1 MSLKIICSLNVAI
14 FLNFVSIL
22 WIYKIKCSL
31 TFKDIYKKI
40 TIIII
45 YIEFFLYVYDLMC
58 VNKDIA
64 ANNYKT
70 L

>member
-22 WIYKIKCSL
+22 WIYKIKYSL

-58 VNKDIA
+58 VNKNIA

>member
-22 WIYKIKCSL
+22 WIYKIKYSL

-45 YIEFFLYVYDLMC
+45 YIEFFLHVYDLMC

>member
-22 WIYKIKCSL
+22 WIYKIKYSL

-58 VNKDIA
+58 LNKGIA

>member
-22 WIYKIKCSL
+22 WIYKIKYSL

>member
-22 WIYKIKCSL
+22 WIYKIKYSL

-45 YIEFFLYVYDLMC
+45 YIEFFLYVFDLMC

>member
-1 MSLKIICSLNVAI
+1 MSLKIICNLNVAI

-22 WIYKIKCSL
+22 WIYKIKYSL

-58 VNKDIA
+58 VNKDIT

>member
-22 WIYKIKCSL
+22 WIYKIKYSL

-58 VNKDIA
+58 VNKDIT

>member
-1 MSLKIICSLNVAI
+1 MSLKIICSLNVGI

-22 WIYKIKCSL
+22 WIYKIKYSL

>member
-22 WIYKIKCSL
+22 WIYKIKYSL

-58 VNKDIA
+58 VNKDVA

>member
-22 WIYKIKCSL
+22 WIYKIKYSL

-58 VNKDIA
+58 VNKGIA

>member
-22 WIYKIKCSL
+22 WIYKIKYSL

-40 TIIII
+40 TVIII